1 MSTGKVILKDR
12 YRTNQYEI
20 KEEEEKRKMAN
31 TELKRLRAE
40 NKDIKELFE
49 LQGWVW
55 NEVVEDNVTRVYRAR
70 WDCQLVQLTAA

>member
-1 MSTGKVILKDR
+1 MSTGKQILKER
-12 YRTNQYEI
+12 FRLNRYEI
-20 KEEEEKRKMAN
+20 TIEEEKRKMAN

-49 LQGWVW
+49 LQGWTW

-70 WDCQLVQLTAA
+70 WDCRTEQREAA